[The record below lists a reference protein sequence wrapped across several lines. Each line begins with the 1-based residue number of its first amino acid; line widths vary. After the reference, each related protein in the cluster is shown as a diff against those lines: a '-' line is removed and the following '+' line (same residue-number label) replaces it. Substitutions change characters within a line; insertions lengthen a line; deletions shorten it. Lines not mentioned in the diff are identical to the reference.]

1 MYQGEPEVL
10 GKTAKYRTKPAG
22 LGQTAK
28 YGAKPAAL
36 RKTAKSLLEEEVEE
50 SSVTSVR
57 QGLLPLIERIQA
69 NPAMRV
75 LIRKHGK
82 PRAVLMSAQTYDV
95 LMKLA
100 TLTDAKAEAMSP
112 EERIEAA
119 YERLQNER
127 SVEKEEPVEAAETVM
142 SVVVGDPFATAV
154 IATPPVTPAAGS
166 LTLEEVKAR
175 VREMQE
181 KLRELDIALEI

>member
-1 MYQGEPEVL
+1 MYQGEPEAL

-22 LGQTAK
+22 LGQKAK
-28 YGAKPAAL
+28 FGAKPAAL

-69 NPAMRV
+69 NPAIRV

-95 LMKLA
+95 LMKVA
-100 TLTDAKAEAMSP
+100 RMTAEKAEAMSP
-112 EERIEAA
+112 EQRIEAA
-119 YERLQNER
+119 YQRLQNER
-127 SVEKEEPVEAAETVM
+127 LAEKVEPEMTV
-142 SVVVGDPFATAV
+142 VIGDPLASVA
-154 IATPPVTPAAGS
+154 IASPPVTGAAGS

>member
-1 MYQGEPEVL
+1 MYEGKPEAL
-10 GKTAKYRTKPAG
+10 GKTAKYRTKAAG
-22 LGQTAK
+22 LRQAAQFGTKA
-28 YGAKPAAL
+28 AAL
-36 RKTAKSLLEEEVEE
+36 EKTAKSVLEEELEE

-57 QGLLPLIERIQA
+57 QGLLPLIERIQK

-82 PRAVLMSAQTYDV
+82 PRAVLMSAQTYDA
-95 LMKLA
+95 LKKLA
-100 TLTDAKAEAMSP
+100 NLTVEKAEAMSQ

-127 SVEKEEPVEAAETVM
+127 SAEKGEPVVAGEAAASLM
-142 SVVVGDPFATAV
+142 MDDPFATIT
-154 IATPPVTPAAGS
+154 IATPAVTAAAGS
-166 LTLEEVKAR
+166 LTMEEVKAR